1 MWCKA
6 SQCVETFTPEGVF
19 VTTSLVP
26 WQTKAKKAPSPHKV
40 RLTLLGTNSVFVN
53 LNNNYIIKQY
63 RLYQV
68 QILYCKLEFFRLVSF
83 FLLATASP
91 LLPLIILLSSVDLI
105 NRWCSDSHL
114 YNHLLV
120 NSHLWFI
127 HLLQLSHHLLLKPT
141 SLDLMFLVF
150 TLLDPHFDFFLEP
163 EHLDMTLFDSLYL
176 IHPLVSLRATIT
188 SSWLFWF
195 PITWSVASLE

>member
-105 NRWCSDSHL
+105 NHWCSDSHL

-120 NSHLWFI
+120 NSHLW
-127 HLLQLSHHLLLKPT
+127 
-141 SLDLMFLVF
+141 
-150 TLLDPHFDFFLEP
+150 
-163 EHLDMTLFDSLYL
+163 L
-176 IHPLVSLRATIT
+176 IIKTNI
-188 SSWLFWF
+188 SWSDVPCFH
-195 PITWSVASLE
+195 ITWSTFWFLSGTRTPWYDFIWFSIFDPSFGLSKSHHHLILTFLIPHHLICCFTWVN